1 MTGPSTLKE
10 LMQAG
15 DLTMG
20 EARRI
25 TINLFN
31 NEILQDVIPYTVTS
45 PKLEDLPDHVQQF
58 VIKAILES
66 KIVNFLETDPALMGD
81 NGSDGVADPDHSN
94 ANTVLGIR
102 AKRTEEAE

>member
-1 MTGPSTLKE
+1 MTRPSTLKE

-25 TINLFN
+25 TVNIFDSKVIVPQN
-31 NEILQDVIPYTVTS
+31 VIPYSVTM
-45 PKLEDLPDHVQQF
+45 PAFNDLPDHVQQF
-58 VIKAILES
+58 VIKAMLES
-66 KIVNFLETDPALMGD
+66 AIVNLLDADPAPMGD

-94 ANTVLGIR
+94 ADSVL
-102 AKRTEEAE
+102 ADADPEEAE